1 LGYTKAELS
10 VVIVDDAEMAEINF
24 EYRRV
29 DRPTDVLSFPM
40 LEGEFPD
47 VCNQMLGDV
56 VISADTARSISD
68 ETGASLESVLDLLL
82 IHGILHLV
90 GFNHEAGERQA
101 LEMKRKTEELLSL
114 LGHSGGEFAWFFGDK
129 LEL

>member
-10 VVIVDDAEMAEINF
+10 IVIVDDAEMAEINF
-24 EYRRV
+24 EYRQV

-40 LEGEFPD
+40 LEGEFAD

-56 VISADTARSISD
+56 VISAETARSISD
-68 ETGASLESVLDLLL
+68 ETGASLESVIDLLL
-82 IHGILHLV
+82 IHGILHLL

-101 LEMKRKTEELLSL
+101 LEMRHKTEGLLSL
-114 LGHSGGEFAWFFGDK
+114 LGHSGDEFAWFFGEK
-129 LEL
+129 QEL